1 MPTPSRSFN
10 AFFTGA
16 ARDSLLRCVD
26 LALAE
31 DGTDLTSRAVFG
43 PGDRAVGELVA
54 KSQAVAAGLP
64 LAALV
69 LDRVQPGAG
78 DGVVLLA
85 ADGDELS
92 PGTVAARL
100 DCPTLALLKA
110 EWVFLNL
117 ICRLSGIAT
126 LTARYAAELAGTR
139 TRLLDTRKTTP
150 GLRHAEKYA
159 VLCGGGENHRL
170 DLEEMLMLK
179 DNHIDRAGGIAPAVA
194 ALRRAYA
201 PCPPIEVE
209 CRTLDEVRQAV
220 AAAVDRIMLDN
231 MDQETTR
238 RALALVP
245 AAIPTE
251 LSGGVSLE
259 NIRDLA
265 ALGPDFISVGRLTH
279 SAPAADFSL
288 RMAKPT
294 TIP

>member
-1 MPTPSRSFN
+1 MPTPSRSFD

-16 ARDSLLRCVD
+16 ARDFLVRCVD

-31 DGTDLTSRAVFG
+31 DGRDLTSAAVFG
-43 PGDRAVGELVA
+43 PADRASAELVA
-54 KSQAVAAGLP
+54 KQQVVAAGLP

-69 LDRVQPGAG
+69 LDRVSPGAG

-85 ADGDELS
+85 RDGDLLS

-100 DCPTLALLKA
+100 DCPTLPLLKA
-110 EWVFLNL
+110 ERVFLNL

-126 LTARYAAELAGTR
+126 LTARYAAELAGTH

-179 DNHIDRAGGIAPAVA
+179 DNHIDRAGGITPAVD

-209 CRTLDEVRQAV
+209 CRTLAEVDEAM

-231 MDQETTR
+231 MDQATLR
-238 RALALVP
+238 RALARIP
-245 AAIPTE
+245 GHIPTE
-251 LSGGVSLE
+251 ISGGVSLE
-259 NIRDLA
+259 NLRDLA
-265 ALGPDFISVGRLTH
+265 GLGPTFISVGRLTH

-288 RMAKPT
+288 RMASPGKSA
-294 TIP
+294 

>member
-1 MPTPSRSFN
+1 MPTPSRTFD
-10 AFFTGA
+10 AVFTGPP
-16 ARDSLLRCVD
+16 RRFLMRC
-26 LALAE
+26 LALAMDE
-31 DGTDLTSRAVFG
+31 DGMDLTSRAVFG
-43 PGDRAVGELVA
+43 PEDRCRAELVA
-54 KSQAVAAGLP
+54 KERAVAAGLP

-69 LDRVQPGAG
+69 LDLAQPGAG
-78 DGVVLLA
+78 DGVRLLA
-85 ADGDELS
+85 ADGDELA
-92 PGTVAARL
+92 PGTVAATF

-110 EWVFLNL
+110 ERVFLNL

-126 LTARYAAELAGTR
+126 LTAHYVRELEGTR

-209 CRTLDEVRQAV
+209 CRTLGEVDEAV

-231 MDQETTR
+231 MDPETMR

-245 AAIPTE
+245 GSISTE
-251 LSGGVSLE
+251 ISGGVSLE
-259 NIRDLA
+259 NLRQIAL
-265 ALGPDFISVGRLTH
+265 LGPDYISVGRLTH

-288 RMAKPT
+288 RMANPRSA
-294 TIP
+294 P